1 MSVYRRRR
9 RGRGGSSSPRD
20 DLATVSY
27 SYVANVDAAAAIAS
41 VAGYYFVLCALHSAH
56 ELLLLCITT
65 EKQLCATH
73 VCFVLCAAEA
83 QVAEQTEE
91 NTGAAMHGARPTGF

>member
-1 MSVYRRRR
+1 MSVYRTRR

-65 EKQLCATH
+65 EKPLCATD
-73 VCFVLCAAEA
+73 VCNSCVLCAVCCSGSSGRAD
-83 QVAEQTEE
+83 
-91 NTGAAMHGARPTGF
+91 

>member
-1 MSVYRRRR
+1 MSVYRRRRRRR

-41 VAGYYFVLCALHSAH
+41 AAGYYFVLCALHNAH

-65 EKQLCATH
+65 EKPLCATDM
-73 VCFVLCAAEA
+73 CDSCVLCAVCCVLMCAVCCSGSSGRA
-83 QVAEQTEE
+83 D
-91 NTGAAMHGARPTGF
+91 